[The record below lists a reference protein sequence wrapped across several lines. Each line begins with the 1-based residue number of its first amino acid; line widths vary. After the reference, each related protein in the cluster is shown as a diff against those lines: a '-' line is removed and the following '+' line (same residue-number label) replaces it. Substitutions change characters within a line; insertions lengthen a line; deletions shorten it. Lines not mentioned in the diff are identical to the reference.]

1 MFTPLECR
9 LRAAECQ
16 KMAER
21 APTASVRATLED
33 MARSWNRLAVEAEV
47 MQREKRNGGLMLVKG
62 SDPSVI
68 RGGP

>member
-1 MFTPLECR
+1 MFTPLDCR

-21 APTASVRATLED
+21 APNPSVRATLED
-33 MARSWNRLAVEAEV
+33 IARSWNRLAVEAEV
-47 MQREKRNGGLMLVKG
+47 MQREKRTGLILVKG

-68 RGGP
+68 TGGQ